1 MPLWEE
7 EPVDVPFVVRQRLEA
22 LGLEQR
28 DLARAAQ
35 VTESYIS
42 QLLTRRKAPPAPNRT
57 DIYDRMDRFLRL
69 PRGELAKLADL
80 QRRQELKRELGEQAT
95 PLFREVRELVLRK
108 CHPDKTKN
116 MRAIFETQPF
126 GELERLVTQK
136 LLDVAKEVARQE
148 LDNKYWLRM
157 VAQLGG
163 RSYEEM
169 RVVVLEF
176 LDTDLFHV
184 SAENCVSFLNP
195 LIESWDLDLATFRL
209 DIGLSQRMASG
220 RVKRFEFVERESEPL
235 GGGESGLQ
243 QFLHDA
249 SLSGTATEEELAFLK
264 RLRFNGR
271 QATALYYYRELQNL
285 RDPLHFRAPEKS
297 P

>member
-1 MPLWEE
+1 M
-7 EPVDVPFVVRQRLEA
+7 DVPFLVRQRLEE

-57 DIYDRMDRFLRL
+57 DIYDRMDKFLRL

-80 QRRQELKRELGEQAT
+80 QRKQELKRELGEQAT

-108 CHPDKTKN
+108 CEPAKAKEI
-116 MRAIFETQPF
+116 RAIFETQPF

-148 LDNKYWLRM
+148 LDNNYWLRM

-209 DIGLSQRMASG
+209 DIGLSRRMASG
-220 RVKRFEFVERESEPL
+220 RVKRFEFVERESEPQ

-243 QFLHDA
+243 QFLQDA

-285 RDPLHFRAPEKS
+285 RDPLHFRAV
-297 P
+297 